1 MVEKYSA
8 VKRIPSFDVDM
19 SSTLK
24 PASFL
29 NYAQEAA
36 NIHADYLGVGYDSMH
51 VTRKAWVLSKI
62 HVVFHK
68 LPKWREHVNMQSWH
82 KGANGYQYFRD
93 FVMFDAEGKEKLVSA
108 TTSWLVIDIDTR
120 RLSKYSELA
129 EDEGRCIKED
139 VIAEAPQKVIM
150 PRDVEAVNVMSHQV
164 NYSDLD
170 MVGHVNNVK
179 YTEWAMNVIE
189 LEVTKNRHLKDLIVN
204 FNSEVKEGDVVE
216 LFRYCEAV
224 GDDLVYYIE
233 GRVNGK
239 NSFTARLVF

>member
-1 MVEKYSA
+1 
-8 VKRIPSFDVDM
+8 
-19 SSTLK
+19 
-24 PASFL
+24 
-29 NYAQEAA
+29 
-36 NIHADYLGVGYDSMH
+36 
-51 VTRKAWVLSKI
+51 
-62 HVVFHK
+62 
-68 LPKWREHVNMQSWH
+68 
-82 KGANGYQYFRD
+82 
-93 FVMFDAEGKEKLVSA
+93 
-108 TTSWLVIDIDTR
+108 
-120 RLSKYSELA
+120 
-129 EDEGRCIKED
+129 
-139 VIAEAPQKVIM
+139 
-150 PRDVEAVNVMSHQV
+150 MSHKV

-189 LEVTKNRHLKDLIVN
+189 LEVTKNRQLKDLIVN